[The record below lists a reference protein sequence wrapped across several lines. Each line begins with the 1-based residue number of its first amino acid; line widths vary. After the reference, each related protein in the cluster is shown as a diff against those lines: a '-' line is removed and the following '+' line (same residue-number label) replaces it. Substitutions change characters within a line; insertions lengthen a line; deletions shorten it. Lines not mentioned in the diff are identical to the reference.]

1 MKSPAFQFYPGDFL
15 SDLNVIVMSG
25 AEVGAYAL
33 LMSVCWIENGFPND
47 MDDMAHVAKMDPNA
61 FAESWSKRL
70 SRCFLLR
77 EDGKWDHPRLQAE
90 RVKQQA
96 FSQKMSEAGARGG
109 RGHKA
114 KVKPAQRVGEAEAL
128 GTQRV
133 GNALQSPSSSPSSNN
148 NYTADFD
155 LLWKAYPKRHGGSN
169 KVGSYRCFLGHLKA
183 GVAYDVMLEGVKRYA
198 LKCLA
203 DASVGTKYVKD
214 CKTFLGPDKY
224 FLDDHDI
231 GPGGGGEGVL
241 PISREAKA
249 AKQFLQRG
257 YVRLDG
263 R

>member
-1 MKSPAFQFYPGDFL
+1 LKSPAFQFYPGDFL
-15 SDLNVIVMSG
+15 SDLNVIVMTG
-25 AEVGAYAL
+25 QEVGAYAL
-33 LMSVCWIENGFPND
+33 LMSVCWIENGLPAD
-47 MDDMAHVAKMDPNA
+47 MDDLAHIARMDVQA
-61 FAESWSKRL
+61 FEESWNKRL
-70 SRCFLLR
+70 KRCFLLR
-77 EDGKWDHPRLQAE
+77 EDGKWDQPRLQAE
-90 RVKQQA
+90 RLKQQE
-96 FSQKMSEAGARGG
+96 FSRKMSEAATRRHHPEPKPPKGG
-109 RGHKA
+109 GK
-114 KVKPAQRVGEAEAL
+114 EAMP
-128 GTQRV
+128 THQV

-263 R
+263 L